1 MRFRTRN
8 IIKKASL
15 ILLGIGIIGVIGIG
29 TKKLVDYTKNDTKT
43 LHLNYEVGNLGTDGK
58 YVNDELALYSNKF
71 ACEGLRVSFDF
82 DAEVNGQF
90 AFYDINDK
98 YLSKTEVITEG
109 TSVDIPLNGAYARA
123 VVIPTN
129 DEDEK
134 ISFTEKYKYGS
145 QMQVKVNKKAEANI
159 NKRFTDYNGLLMEVV
174 NNIEDLNF
182 QYNLTLDSKTGNWV
196 KDYDNWYATSTTILD
211 LNGFKKISFDFS
223 SYSSLEDTNIN
234 VETYFFNDIPKTGT
248 TYKRLVLNH
257 SKTGSFEIPKGYK
270 YVIISG
276 SFDTDGTTIPSTSI
290 KDLFILS

>member
-1 MRFRTRN
+1 MSRFN
-8 IIKKASL
+8 NVFKKVGL
-15 ILLGIGIIGVIGIG
+15 IALGVGAIGIVGLGIKSTVN
-29 TKKLVDYTKNDTKT
+29 YFKNDTKT
-43 LHLNYEVGNLGTDGK
+43 LHLSYEVGNLGNDGK

-98 YLSKTEVITEG
+98 YLSKTDVITEG

-159 NKRFTDYNGLLMEVV
+159 KDKFVVYKGTNYEVV
-174 NNIEDLNF
+174 NTIADAIFVKGYSINSDGILSKSSDKFAATTQTLINIQGYKSLEF
-182 QYNLTLDSKTGNWV
+182 TSSKLGTGAI
-196 KDYDNWYATSTTILD
+196 YDNLFVFSELPNNSST
-211 LNGFKKISFDFS
+211 FKVVNNAINYTFGKNDKYLLISLYNNESNFDS
-223 SYSSLEDTNIN
+223 D
-234 VETYFFNDIPKTGT
+234 VAFNSAFQLLK
-248 TYKRLVLNH
+248 
-257 SKTGSFEIPKGYK
+257 
-270 YVIISG
+270 
-276 SFDTDGTTIPSTSI
+276 
-290 KDLFILS
+290 

>member
-8 IIKKASL
+8 ILKKASL
-15 ILLGIGIIGVIGIG
+15 ILLGIGIIGAVGIG
-29 TKKLVDYTKNDTKT
+29 TKKLVQYVKNDTKT

-98 YLSKTEVITEG
+98 YLSKTDVITEG

-145 QMQVKVNKKAEANI
+145 QMQVKVNKKAETNVEKKFKMI
-159 NKRFTDYNGLLMEVV
+159 NATLFEVKSDIATLEYKYDYGWDVDTNTYSVRNSSG
-174 NNIEDLNF
+174 F
-182 QYNLTLDSKTGNWV
+182 
-196 KDYDNWYATSTTILD
+196 STTFNCLLD
-211 LNGFKKISFDFS
+211 ISAYKKISIEEQSFTFIS
-223 SYSSLEDTNIN
+223 SFILYDENMNLIEVYDLKPNSGDLTLKGKNASYCIIN
-234 VETYFFNDIPKTGT
+234 MVFNDEDMAKNPLTFLKLL
-248 TYKRLVLNH
+248 K
-257 SKTGSFEIPKGYK
+257 FEK
-270 YVIISG
+270 
-276 SFDTDGTTIPSTSI
+276 
-290 KDLFILS
+290 

>member
-1 MRFRTRN
+1 MSRFN
-8 IIKKASL
+8 NVFKKVGL
-15 ILLGIGIIGVIGIG
+15 IALGVGAIGIVGLGIKSTVN
-29 TKKLVDYTKNDTKT
+29 YFKNDTKT

-98 YLSKTEVITEG
+98 YLSKTDVITEG

-159 NKRFTDYNGLLMEVV
+159 KNKFVVYKGTNYEVV
-174 NNIEDLNF
+174 NTIADAVFVKGYAINGDGILNKQSSDKFAATTQTLINIQGYKSLKYTSSKLGTGAI
-182 QYNLTLDSKTGNWV
+182 YNNLFIFSELPES
-196 KDYDNWYATSTTILD
+196 TSTFKVVENAIDYTFEKNDKYIL
-211 LNGFKKISFDFS
+211 ISLYNNESNFDA
-223 SYSSLEDTNIN
+223 E
-234 VETYFFNDIPKTGT
+234 VAFNSAFQLLK
-248 TYKRLVLNH
+248 
-257 SKTGSFEIPKGYK
+257 
-270 YVIISG
+270 
-276 SFDTDGTTIPSTSI
+276 
-290 KDLFILS
+290 